1 MTRPRRTAAQTT
13 VNYAEAQDSDDEEEE
28 IETRESRSKD
38 EDFKVA
44 TEGSDEGDEAEYIE
58 DDQEEFVPRKKARS
72 SVTKDKQKS
81 KVNGKGKG
89 RARAG
94 KLQLMVDLPVDIWFM
109 IAEYLDPPSLL
120 YLGRAN
126 KMMRSLFASKSKS
139 QGLWNVVKRSVQ
151 LPELEATDLHDFTLT
166 RLLYERECH
175 LCGKRRA
182 PIVDYHLRKR
192 YCSSCRSD
200 DLFAE
205 NRLRKLIPDFRPDA
219 SVCSLYTDRGYYS
232 VIDTTEMN
240 EKILVLESAIERAKG
255 KKQKEEAYDA
265 LREFVKSREAIVEAA
280 FRDGEKLAEWER
292 SSADER
298 RVAAIAARTAR
309 ANAIEANL
317 LELGYEKRDIEE
329 AGNNRSIRD
338 LIRQPTA
345 LTAKIWNK
353 IEAKMIEGVEFS
365 KQNRLDEEAQARLG
379 KIKPYYESLRKASEE
394 NPFPDFNIFATL
406 PAVRPLWKEE
416 DSTVDDHSWQNA
428 LDEINAQIPQARRR
442 IQLGFARELL
452 EAYDAVNHSFPEEF
466 RLSVHPHQT
475 DLFSYDSSPSYRK
488 RLHATISIEDPS
500 TISDQDLNT
509 LLSRFTARFSKH
521 DSPSTPLS
529 WTEVY
534 ARNSY
539 YLLDGSESIVC
550 RHWLRTQLNI
560 LRQTGLEDS
569 EETEKKLKMLGNRFN
584 CINCHEHLKFF
595 FGKPQSNF
603 LNWKEMVE
611 HAFEYHPKQ
620 YYSSDSRVGIIYKA
634 ATPNESRDKK

>member
-1 MTRPRRTAAQTT
+1 MTRRPRRTTAQTK
-13 VNYAEAQDSDDEEEE
+13 VKYAEAQDIDDEEEE
-28 IETRESRSKD
+28 IETRETQSGD

-44 TEGSDEGDEAEYIE
+44 TEGSDERDEAEYVE
-58 DDQEEFVPRKKARS
+58 DDQEEFVPRKKARL

-205 NRLRKLIPDFRPDA
+205 NRLRKLIPEFRPDA

-232 VIDTTEMN
+232 VIDTTEIN
-240 EKILVLESAIERAKG
+240 EKILVFESTIERAKG

-265 LREFVKSREAIVEAA
+265 LREFVKSRDAIVEAA

-329 AGNNRSIRD
+329 AG
-338 LIRQPTA
+338 
-345 LTAKIWNK
+345 IWNK

-394 NPFPDFNIFATL
+394 NPFPSFDIFATL
-406 PAVRPLWKEE
+406 PAVRPFWKEE

-428 LDEINAQIPQARRR
+428 LDEINAQIQQARRR

-452 EAYDAVNHSFPEEF
+452 EAYDAVNHPFPEEF
-466 RLSVHPHQT
+466 RLSVHPQQA
-475 DLFSYDSSPSYRK
+475 DLFSYDSSPSDRK
-488 RLHATISIEDPS
+488 DLHATISIEDSS
-500 TISDQDLNT
+500 TISKQDLDT
-509 LLSRFTARFSKH
+509 LLSHFTASFCS
-521 DSPSTPLS
+521 DIFPPMPFS
-529 WTEVY
+529 WTQIYPGSGLPFGSLIDECKYV
-534 ARNSY
+534 ARP
-539 YLLDGSESIVC
+539 
-550 RHWLRTQLNI
+550 HWLRTQLNI
-560 LRQTGLEDS
+560 LSQTGLEDS
-569 EETEKKLKMLGNRFN
+569 EETEKKLEALGNRFN

-595 FGKPQSNF
+595 FLGKPQSDS
-603 LNWKEMVE
+603 LDWKEMVE
-611 HAFEYHPKQ
+611 HAFKYHLEQ
-620 YYSSDSRVGIIYKA
+620 YYSSDSSVGILYKPM
-634 ATPNESRDKK
+634 TNKS